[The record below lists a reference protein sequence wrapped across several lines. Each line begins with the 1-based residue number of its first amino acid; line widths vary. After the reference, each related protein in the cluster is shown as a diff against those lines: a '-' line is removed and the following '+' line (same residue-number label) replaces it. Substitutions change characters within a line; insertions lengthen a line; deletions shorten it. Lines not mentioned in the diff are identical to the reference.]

1 MKFIRAEAAKVCV
14 GAPSLRDCL
23 CWFVSAR
30 LLLHYAIGSEWVIPE
45 SNNNTAGRPTWL
57 ALGMALGYYWV
68 IG

>member
-14 GAPSLRDCL
+14 GAPSLRDGL
-23 CWFVSAR
+23 FWFVLAR

-45 SNNNTAGRPTWL
+45 SNNNTARRLTWL
-57 ALGMALGYYWV
+57 VLDMALEYHWV